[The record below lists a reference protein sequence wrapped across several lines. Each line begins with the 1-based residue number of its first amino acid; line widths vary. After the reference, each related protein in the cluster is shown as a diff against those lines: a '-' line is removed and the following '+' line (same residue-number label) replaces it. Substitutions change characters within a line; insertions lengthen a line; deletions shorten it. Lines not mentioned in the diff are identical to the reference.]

1 MQPSQAPNTLKLP
14 RAVLRRSAAI
24 DARYAPKP
32 ADEPEPNPA
41 DPNAPAATAPAVPV
55 APAADPQPPAP
66 AGDPRDSDPDYWR
79 QRFQVTEG
87 ILRRERTDRRT
98 ENEGLHQQMTELQ
111 GQVRALQAQSS
122 PTQKIDIAKYF
133 TPEQIELYGAEQCE
147 TMAATAERAASTKA
161 EELISAAVQ
170 PLKDAQARTA
180 TNDAEAKKQA
190 FISKV
195 TELVPD
201 WQIIDVDPGFLA
213 WLAEEDENTG
223 TQRQELL
230 NIHIRNKNAAACG
243 RMFMNWKATQAR
255 TPAPPPAPR
264 VPPVA
269 PSGSGA
275 APGDTQAAAPA
286 APDPG
291 AAMGHPSKEEKKA
304 YFTRSALGK
313 VKDAE
318 RTAFE
323 ARLAL
328 PRS

>member
-1 MQPSQAPNTLKLP
+1 MQPSQAPTLKLP

-24 DARYAPKP
+24 EARYAPKP
-32 ADEPEPNPA
+32 LDEPETPNPA
-41 DPNAPAATAPAVPV
+41 DPNAPVATAPAVPV
-55 APAADPQPPAP
+55 APTADPQPPAP

-122 PTQKIDIAKYF
+122 PTQKIDVTKYF

-161 EELISAAVQ
+161 EELINAAVQ

-180 TNDAEAKKQA
+180 TNDAAAKQQA
-190 FISKV
+190 FTDKL

-201 WQIIDVDPGFLA
+201 WQAIDIDPGWLA
-213 WLAEEDENTG
+213 WLAEDDENG
-223 TQRQELL
+223 AQRQELL
-230 NIHIRNKNAAACG
+230 NIHIRNQNAVACG
-243 RMFMNWKATQAR
+243 RMFTNWKATQAR
-255 TPAPPPAPR
+255 APAPPPAR
-264 VPPVA
+264 MPPVA

-275 APGDTQAAAPA
+275 APGDTHAAAPV
-286 APDPG
+286 APSG
-291 AAMGHPSKEEKKA
+291 AAGHPSKEEKKA

-313 VKDAE
+313 VKEAE
-318 RTAFE
+318 RAEFE